1 MATVI
6 ETEQAATLKLKVET
20 GTTDSGAAKYAT
32 RSIAHINPE
41 IAKED
46 AYDIGS
52 KLAALQNCPLSAIQ
66 MVESKVLTEEG

>member
-32 RSIAHINPE
+32 RSHCRLSYRGNF
-41 IAKED
+41 
-46 AYDIGS
+46 
-52 KLAALQNCPLSAIQ
+52 LSAQI
-66 MVESKVLTEEG
+66 VSALYG

>member
-32 RSIAHINPE
+32 RSIAHI
-41 IAKED
+41 K
-46 AYDIGS
+46 
-52 KLAALQNCPLSAIQ
+52 
-66 MVESKVLTEEG
+66 KVVTETLF